1 MFGSARRAD
10 ANDKRMKVLNSIR
23 AFLRDRIGWNRI
35 GVAIGVSILLIAL
48 YVLYDYLRDIEPRHV
63 ARALRQSEISDI
75 ALAAILVAAAYFTLT
90 FYDLFAVRTIGRR
103 DVPYS
108 VCAMAGFCS
117 YSIGHNVGFSV
128 FSGGTVRYRIYSTA
142 SNLTVIDVAK
152 ICFIA
157 GLTFWLGNIAILG
170 IGMAIH
176 PEAASAVDR
185 LPADVNRWLGIGAL
199 TGLVLYVIFV
209 STGKRQFGRDGWK
222 ITLPGSKLTILQ
234 IFIGIVDLLFCAAAM
249 YVLMPDKPSIDFISL
264 AVIFVSATLLGFA
277 SHTPGG
283 LGVFDA
289 AMLLALRQ
297 FNKEELLSSLLL
309 FRLLYYITPF
319 VLSLIIMGI
328 REFVLD
334 IKPLIVEK
342 KRRKR
347 VPSRKKAS
355 RRRPRPTSAAA

>member
-1 MFGSARRAD
+1 
-10 ANDKRMKVLNSIR
+10 MKFLNSIR
-23 AFLRDRIGWNRI
+23 ALLRDRIGWNRI
-35 GVAIGVSILLIAL
+35 GVAIGVSILLVAL

-63 ARALRQSEISDI
+63 ARALRQSETSDI
-75 ALAAILVAAAYFTLT
+75 VLAAILVAAGYFTLT

-103 DVPYS
+103 DVPYR
-108 VCAMAGFCS
+108 VAAMAGFCS

-142 SNLTVIDVAK
+142 ANLTVIDVAK

-157 GLTFWLGNIAILG
+157 GLTFWLGNIAVLG
-170 IGMAIH
+170 LGLTIH

-185 LPADVNRWLGIGAL
+185 LPPDVNRWLGMGAL
-199 TGLVLYVIFV
+199 LGLVLYVIWV
-209 STGKRQFGRDGWK
+209 STGRRQFGRDGWK
-222 ITLPGSKLTILQ
+222 LVLPGGKLTLLQ
-234 IFIGIVDLLFCAAAM
+234 IFIGIVDLLCCAAAM
-249 YVLMPDKPSIDFISL
+249 YVLMPDAPSIDFISL

-297 FNKEELLSSLLL
+297 FNKEELLSALVL

-319 VLSLIIMGI
+319 ALSLVIMGI

-334 IKPLIVEK
+334 IKPLIVEQK

-347 VPSRKKAS
+347 SPARRKAAK
-355 RRRPRPTSAAA
+355 RRPRTASV

>member
-1 MFGSARRAD
+1 
-10 ANDKRMKVLNSIR
+10 MKAFLKSINS
-23 AFLRDRIGWNRI
+23 FLRDRIGWNRI
-35 GVAIGVSILLIAL
+35 GVAVGVSILGIAL
-48 YVLYDYLRDIEPRHV
+48 YVLFDYLRDIEPRQV
-63 ARALRQSEISDI
+63 ARALRQSETSDI
-75 ALAAILVAAAYFTLT
+75 VLAAILVAAGYFTLT

-103 DVPYS
+103 DVPYR
-108 VCAMAGFCS
+108 VAAMAGFCS

-142 SNLTVIDVAK
+142 ANLTVIDVAK

-157 GLTFWLGNIAILG
+157 GLTFWLGNIAVLG
-170 IGMAIH
+170 LGMTIH

-185 LPADVNRWLGIGAL
+185 LPPDVNRWLGIGAL
-199 TGLVLYVIFV
+199 TGLLLYVIWV
-209 STGKRQFGRDGWK
+209 STGRREFGRDGWTL
-222 ITLPGSKLTILQ
+222 TLPGGNLTILQ
-234 IFIGIVDLLFCAAAM
+234 ILIGIIDLLCCAAAM

-319 VLSLIIMGI
+319 ILSLIVMGV
-328 REFVLD
+328 REFLLD
-334 IKPLIVEK
+334 VKPLIVEEK
-342 KRRKR
+342 KSRKR
-347 VPSRKKAS
+347 MASRKKPAKRRS
-355 RRRPRPTSAAA
+355 RTTSAAT